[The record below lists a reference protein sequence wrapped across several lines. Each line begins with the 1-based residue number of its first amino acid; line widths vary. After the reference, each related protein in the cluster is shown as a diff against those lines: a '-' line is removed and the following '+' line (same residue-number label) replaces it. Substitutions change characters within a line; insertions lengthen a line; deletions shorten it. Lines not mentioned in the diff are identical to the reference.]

1 MTHRILRHR
10 DRGFTLTEA
19 LATVAIVIILC
30 ALAMLPLG
38 KMRRDVR
45 QTELD
50 SRAELIFAAAQNR
63 LTQLRAAGRTEL
75 YNTNGAS
82 PLNAKPVDSEP
93 GRYKDEDLYYILSAD
108 REGLAENG
116 ADPCAAAA
124 ILPRD
129 QVDEELWLG
138 NWVIEYDPQG
148 GSVYAVFFSEEPI
161 SYAPGSDAF
170 ESLRYREIRLKNGA
184 RLGYYGGDS
193 VGSAVTGSLDPRIR
207 VINGEKLLLEIQC
220 DMQGGFPLRFF
231 VTLTDEEGHSTGEI
245 ELTAAHGEVDRNY
258 RTYTAT
264 MEIDS
269 VDRVHDN
276 DRMRLCNQTRFAM
289 LTPGSDL
296 TVKVR
301 IVSQS
306 SLIDQYQETL
316 KGTYNSLFAQVEG
329 SGEDRT
335 AVISCAR
342 HLQNLD
348 ERSGVGDR
356 VAYARQENDIDFS
369 AAAADSWDGYYPGQT
384 FEPINNAFLREY
396 DSSVSIGSDAL
407 HPVIYDLTIQD
418 EDTATGLFGA
428 VEQDLALKNIR
439 LSGAKIQ
446 GQGDVGGL
454 VGHLGGGSLSIENCQ
469 VYLSAARGDTTGG
482 RDEND
487 LWLEGSTVGGLVG
500 RALRDVTIVRS
511 FASTV
516 LSGSQCAGGLVG
528 AFDQSREL
536 SIRECYADSYVYSER
551 QAAGLLGSCIGTG
564 NVTLYNSYAAG
575 FLRGDITAGLVGGE
589 LNGGDTVDTVYSAC
603 TVLDEDGQLTYSTAK
618 PWVQGGPTLRNVYY
632 FEQAEQDVS
641 GTQRA
646 DYTAWSGVN
655 RASAVREHLSEAFAA
670 DTSDTYP
677 YNLIAGMGLTTYSYP
692 KLADLPHYGD
702 WKAHFESG
710 SLVYYEKYALTG
722 GNARE
727 YAFRGANVSNL
738 SNSAPVLGDGY
749 GMVYE
754 GTAPETVELQDEAGR
769 IYTLYRENAV
779 EIRDKDKLYYLIPL
793 PQSLSNLTDA
803 SRFYR
808 RLTADGRSYYYNPH
822 FANTPIESAQTPDFN
837 GQVDVRT
844 ARQLYNLSLHY
855 GEYRNI
861 LPGRTTYLQGRDI
874 DYTGYDWAL
883 FGPGGAAVDTQAP
896 IGTGRAD
903 AFINTYDGARHI
915 ITGISFLAGRDGSY
929 TGFVGYNSGTLRNI
943 VLTTDVP
950 YLTDESGKLL
960 SALPTAAVSGVI
972 QRRTVYAG
980 VLAGR
985 NSTGGSIANCAVSG
999 YVLQNYT
1006 YSGSMLYM
1014 GGLVGYNEGTIRGS
1028 SAVTPEI
1035 TATSTYAQLRL
1046 GGFAGANN
1054 GGSIRQSY
1062 ALAAIDVPE
1071 IRGGTTILAGFTAAN
1086 SGTVRGSYC
1095 AVALS
1100 SAGGKT
1106 YGFSSGGGSVTG
1118 CSYLNGGTYSFA
1130 GTIHLYDY
1138 ESGAPGASGLSS
1150 EELSQLRLQ
1159 SFSSVDED
1167 HTFFYPNTPVDE
1179 GTEAAYPYPSSV
1191 TGLGG
1196 APVHYG
1202 DWVTEADLGTMGV
1215 VYWEYE
1221 EGGANGGFHFSFQGF
1236 EQAEKKLG
1244 SSLCTAHDDGGA
1256 VTRYGYGYYWK
1267 SSQVEPVLRTLV
1279 SAGEFQLGDPVS
1291 DIIRELEKQVP
1302 GFSFRAYETGTEEGS
1317 LRLLSGSAANGV
1329 WVLTQGTITH
1339 GFALSP
1345 FFAES
1350 YTYIQGTDDAALLA
1364 AADALGTKDGEI
1376 GYQVR
1381 SLAQLQFINWSVT
1394 GGKGSV
1400 SADVTD
1406 KNYYNY
1412 PYLLYTSS
1420 TGQAKQ
1426 TLADALNNTLGGSRR
1441 LRTWEQ
1447 SHDLNGTGADET
1459 DWQQNASF
1467 YPIAGGVAY
1476 SNVAN
1481 NWSDAYDMVL
1491 YNWFGGR
1498 YDGQNYYIKN
1508 INIDSYCYN
1517 VGLFGATAGADIWN
1531 LVLYSDNNA
1540 VIQRNTGPTSNAF
1553 PDDPRQYQ
1561 TAYALGGLIGLAYDY
1576 NTPQGNTIQ
1585 NCAIAGYRVQDNSR
1599 NKLRL
1604 GEAAVG
1610 GLIGVST
1617 ADLRSCSAVVD
1628 IQVNCTHRW
1637 AAAATATGGST
1648 TGALNAPSWGN
1659 FVRVGGLVGGLR
1671 DTATD
1676 CYTGGAITV
1685 SDQTLEE
1692 RIKYGDSTNT
1702 QFIGLDSTY
1711 TGHAK
1716 SSGDNRNGSS
1726 PATYVYVAGVAGS
1739 GFSSN
1744 FKNFTGVNNSSS
1756 DGTPKLVNCYTYID
1770 LPDMEGTISGIS
1782 IIGSAADRFNY
1793 ARAYVTNCY
1802 YLKSTRDGVSFANAF
1817 RGRDNNRTS
1826 LYDWFNGQNA
1836 AARQQEML
1844 NGQMKSY
1851 SASCFWGNNNNT
1863 LNMNGL
1869 TQLTYDQMASRQGG
1883 ANITR
1888 TNTSAADTTVY
1899 GNFKDALR
1907 GSFGWVSITEGDATI
1922 HGKYSFPGE
1931 VAELQ
1936 GQDYPFPT
1944 VLTQTDTFGDT
1955 VNLHYGE
1962 WPTVGLFWKEGIVT
1976 VDLVAD
1982 YQPADKLSYI
1992 DLTLDLRNVSAAQLE
2007 AVKDILPTFECI
2019 NEGEEGVDIIR
2030 PTASFT
2036 DQPGVYTVRLEG
2048 VNEGGTEI
2056 IATLGDDTARL
2067 MATVTAQITAS
2078 ADPYMAELYLG
2089 DEPVPVRLTA
2099 RDKNGNA
2106 IQGVTWEVINPD
2118 PALLEIGGPTFVL
2131 PDPAD
2136 TEDKN
2141 IGNDA
2146 DITLR
2151 GLTEGENT
2159 IQITAVCQLG
2169 DRKFEQLLLVPVTVY
2184 QQSRLGLAN
2193 TAGEAGAQYMEGT
2206 VARDL
2211 TGWAEDKA
2219 PAWNPY
2225 PADETTGETTA
2236 PRCESTLFLYS
2247 RGNQASLE
2255 NFTVARVRVL
2265 EGTAEYTLM
2274 EDGEIRDL
2282 THYGAFFGETAAE
2295 GSDRILPIT
2304 LRGKHARTV
2313 DLEITLRS
2321 EKGDFTLTVPVT
2333 LTQADTQVTAAFTT
2347 LTGQSLGEPQTLTYG
2362 EIPVLPLL
2370 SAETLEAM
2378 QADLPAD
2385 NIYLDLTTPQ
2395 GWSPSAAEPVYADT
2409 VYLPAYGPAGHIL
2422 TFRSQGN
2429 VVRAELVPTG
2439 QSFALPYLEREGYG
2453 LAAWVTGTRTYAPG
2467 EILAPVEDM
2476 ELTALWRKKVKLTI
2490 GYTYYDNY
2498 NYQYRDF
2505 EIYPRDDDLDFTDY
2519 DPQTGATVTF
2529 TYQMSLNNNDMYVKI
2544 DGVKVDYTK
2553 TSTTTRVDGKL
2564 TYRYTFTIPG
2574 TAFPGDTF

>member
-1 MTHRILRHR
+1 MTHRILRKN

-19 LATVAIVIILC
+19 LATAAIVVILC

-50 SRAELIFAAAQNR
+50 SRAELIFTAAQNR

-82 PLNAKPVDSEP
+82 PLNSAPVDAEP
-93 GRYKDEDLYYILSAD
+93 GRYKDEDLYYVVSAD

-116 ADPCAAAA
+116 TDPCAAAA

-138 NWVIEYDPQG
+138 SWVIEYDPQG

-161 SYAPGSDAF
+161 EYAPGSDAF
-170 ESLRYREIRLKNGA
+170 ESLRYREVRLKNGA

-220 DMQGGFPLRFF
+220 DMQGGFPLQFF

-276 DRMRLCNQTRFAM
+276 DRMRFCNQTRFSM
-289 LTPGSDL
+289 LTPGADL

-329 SGEDRT
+329 SDGART
-335 AVISCAR
+335 AVIACAR

-348 ERSGVGDR
+348 EKSGVADR
-356 VAYARQENDIDFS
+356 ITYARQENDIDFS

-384 FEPINNAFLREY
+384 FEPIHNPSLREY
-396 DSSVSIGSDAL
+396 DSTVSIGNDAL
-407 HPVIYDLTIQD
+407 HPVIYDLTIRD
-418 EDTATGLFGA
+418 EGTATGLFGE
-428 VEQDLALKNIR
+428 VDGDLDLKNIR
-439 LSGAKIQ
+439 LSGAQIQ
-446 GQGDVGGL
+446 GRGDVGGL
-454 VGHLGGGSLSIENCQ
+454 VGHQGQGSLTVENCQ
-469 VYLSAARGDTTGG
+469 VYLSASRGDLTGK
-482 RDEND
+482 DEND
-487 LWLEGSTVGGLVG
+487 LWIRGSTAGGLIG
-500 RALRDVTIVRS
+500 RARGDVTLVRS

-528 AFDQSREL
+528 AFDESRTL
-536 SIRECYADSYVYSER
+536 SVRECYADSYVYSDR
-551 QAAGLLGSCIGTG
+551 QAAGLLGSCSGGGEI
-564 NVTLYNSYAAG
+564 LIRNSYAAG
-575 FLRGDITAGLVGGE
+575 FLHGAVTAGLTGGE
-589 LNGGDTVDTVYSAC
+589 LGGGDVLDTVYSAC
-603 TVLDEDGQLTYSTAK
+603 TSLDENGQLTYSTAK
-618 PWVQGGPTLRNVYY
+618 PGVGAAPSVHNVYY

-655 RASAVREHLSEAFAA
+655 RARAVREHLSEAFSA
-670 DTSDTYP
+670 DTSETYP

-692 KLADLPHYGD
+692 KLDGMPHYGD

-722 GNARE
+722 GNTRE

-769 IYTLYRENAV
+769 TYTLYRENAV
-779 EIRDKDKLYYLIPL
+779 EIQDKGKTYYLIPL
-793 PQSLSNLTDA
+793 PQSLSDLTDA
-803 SRFYR
+803 GRFYR

-822 FANTPIESAQTPDFN
+822 FANTPIESAQTPEFN

-855 GEYRNI
+855 GEYRNV

-883 FGPGGAAVDTQAP
+883 FGPGGAAVDTQTP

-903 AFINTYDGARHI
+903 AFVNTYDGARHT
-915 ITGISFLAGRDGSY
+915 ITGVSFLAEKDGSY

-960 SALPTAAVSGVI
+960 TSPPTASVTGVI

-985 NSTGGSIANCAVSG
+985 NSAGGSIDNCAISG
-999 YVLQNYT
+999 YVLQSYS

-1014 GGLVGYNEGTIRGS
+1014 GGLVGYNEGTVRGS

-1035 TATSTYAQLRL
+1035 TATSTYAQLRV

-1054 GGSIRQSY
+1054 GGTIRQSY
-1062 ALAAIDVPE
+1062 ALSSIDVPE
-1071 IRGGTTILAGFTAAN
+1071 IRGGTTTLAGFVAAN
-1086 SGTVRGSYC
+1086 SGTLRGSYC

-1100 SAGGKT
+1100 SAGGTT

-1118 CSYLNGGTYSFA
+1118 CYYLNSGTYSFA

-1138 ESGAPGASGLSS
+1138 DSGTPGATGVSS
-1150 EELSQLRLQ
+1150 DELSQLRLQ
-1159 SFSSVDED
+1159 SFSSVDAD
-1167 HTFFYPNTPVDE
+1167 HTYYYPNTPVEAGED
-1179 GTEAAYPYPSSV
+1179 AAYPYPGSV

-1221 EGGANGGFHFSFQGF
+1221 EGGANDGFHFSFQGF

-1267 SSQVEPVLRTLV
+1267 SSQTEPTLRTLI
-1279 SAGEFQLGDPVS
+1279 SAGEFQLGDPVAS
-1291 DIIRELEKQVP
+1291 VARELEKQVP
-1302 GFSFRAYETGTEEGS
+1302 GFSFRAYETGTEEGD

-1329 WVLTQGTITH
+1329 WILSQGTITH
-1339 GFALSP
+1339 SFALNP
-1345 FFAES
+1345 FFAEA
-1350 YTYIQGTDDAALLA
+1350 YTYIQGNDDGALLT
-1364 AADALGTKDGEI
+1364 AADALGAQNGDAL
-1376 GYQVR
+1376 YQIR

-1400 SADVTD
+1400 SADVTSG
-1406 KNYYNY
+1406 NYYNY

-1420 TGQAKQ
+1420 TGQATQ
-1426 TLADALNNTLGGSRR
+1426 TLAGALSNTLGGNRR

-1447 SHDLNGTGADET
+1447 SHDLNGTGADES
-1459 DWQQNASF
+1459 DWEQNTRF

-1476 SNVAN
+1476 SAVTN

-1531 LVLYSDNNA
+1531 VVLYSDNSA
-1540 VIQRNTGPTSNAF
+1540 VIQRNTDPTSKTF

-1576 NTPQGNTIQ
+1576 NAPQGNTIE
-1585 NCAIAGYRVQDNSR
+1585 NCAIAGYRIQDNSR

-1637 AAAATATGGST
+1637 AVASTATGGT
-1648 TGALNAPSWGN
+1648 ATGALNAPSWGN

-1676 CYTGGAITV
+1676 CYTGGSITV
-1685 SDQTLEE
+1685 SEGTLEE
-1692 RIKYGDSTNT
+1692 RIPVSDSTNT
-1702 QFIGLDSTY
+1702 QFIGLDSTF
-1711 TGHAK
+1711 TGQSK
-1716 SSGDNRNGSS
+1716 SSGDNRSGNT

-1744 FKNFTGVNNSSS
+1744 FKNFTGVNNNSA

-1782 IIGSAADRFNY
+1782 IVGSAADRFNY
-1793 ARAYVTNCY
+1793 AQAYVTNCY
-1802 YLKSTRDGVSFANAF
+1802 YLKSTRDSVSFANTF
-1817 RGRDNNRTS
+1817 RGRDNNKTS

-1836 AARQQEML
+1836 AARQEEML
-1844 NGQMKSY
+1844 NGQMKNY
-1851 SASCFWGNNNNT
+1851 SGTCFWGNNWHNT
-1863 LNMNGL
+1863 VNINGL
-1869 TQLTYDQMASRQGG
+1869 TQLTYDQMASRLGG
-1883 ANITR
+1883 ANIRR
-1888 TNTSAADTTVY
+1888 TNTTYTDNTVY
-1899 GNFKDALR
+1899 DSFKDALN
-1907 GSFGWVSITEGDATI
+1907 GSYSWVSITEGDATI

-1944 VLTQTDTFGDT
+1944 VLTQKDTFGDT
-1955 VNLHYGE
+1955 VSLHYGE
-1962 WPTVGLFWKEGIVT
+1962 WPTVGLFWEEGIVT

-1982 YQPADKLSYI
+1982 YDPAEKLSYI

-2019 NEGEEGVDIIR
+2019 NEGEAGVEIIR
-2030 PTASFT
+2030 PTAYFT
-2036 DQPGVYTVRLEG
+2036 DEPGVYRVRLEG

-2056 IATLGDDTARL
+2056 IASLGDYTARL

-2089 DEPVPVRLTA
+2089 DEPTPVRLTA
-2099 RDKNGNA
+2099 RDKNGDA
-2106 IQGVTWEVINPD
+2106 IPNVTWEIINPD
-2118 PALLEIGGPTFVL
+2118 PELLEIGGPTAVL

-2136 TEDKN
+2136 PDDKN

-2151 GLTEGENT
+2151 GLKEGEASV
-2159 IQITAVCQLG
+2159 QITAVCQLG
-2169 DRKFEQLLLVPVTVY
+2169 DRKFEQLILLPVTVWE
-2184 QQSRLGLAN
+2184 QSRLGLAN
-2193 TAGEAGAQYMEGT
+2193 TGLKAGTQYMEGT

-2225 PADETTGETTA
+2225 PADETTGETAA

-2247 RGNQASLE
+2247 RGNQAALE
-2255 NFTVARVRVL
+2255 SFTISRVRVTA
-2265 EGTAEYTLM
+2265 GTAEYTLM
-2274 EDGEIRDL
+2274 EDGEVGDFSR
-2282 THYGAFFGETAAE
+2282 YGIFFGETVST
-2295 GSDRILPIT
+2295 GSDRVLPLT
-2304 LRGKHARTV
+2304 LRGKTARTV
-2313 DLEITLRS
+2313 ELEITLRG
-2321 EKGDFTLTVPVT
+2321 EKGEFALSVPVT
-2333 LTQADTQVTAAFTT
+2333 LTEADTRVTATFTT
-2347 LTGQSLGEPQTLTYG
+2347 LTGQSLGEPQTLIYG
-2362 EIPVLPLL
+2362 ETPVLPLL
-2370 SAETLEAM
+2370 SPETLEAM

-2385 NIYLDLTTPQ
+2385 NVYLDLTTPQ
-2395 GWSPSAAEPVYADT
+2395 GWSPSAAEPVYTDT

-2429 VVRAELVPTG
+2429 VVREELVPTG
-2439 QSFALPYLEREGYG
+2439 QSFALPDLEREGYA

-2490 GYTYYDNY
+2490 GYIY
-2498 NYQYRDF
+2498 NTGFGKR
-2505 EIYPRDDDLDFTDY
+2505 EIELYEDEAFVDY
-2519 DPQTGATVTF
+2519 DPQSGATVMF
-2529 TYQMSLNNNDMYVKI
+2529 ELSGYAIQNDMYVKL
-2544 DGVKVDYTK
+2544 DDVKAAYNYSTK
-2553 TSTTTRVDGKL
+2553 TTTTKPYK
-2564 TYRYTFTIPG
+2564 TTYTFTIPG